1 MIETPFCYG
10 SLPSGTFVEVLLE
23 KTGYENGTVSGF
35 IHSEDAHWTVAMNP
49 IVSNYKATVSPPEG
63 RFTYYVMAFCLI
75 FDSPLPPCYRLL

>member
-23 KTGYENGTVSGF
+23 KKGYENGTVSGF

-49 IVSNYKATVSPPEG
+49 IVITK
-63 RFTYYVMAFCLI
+63 LQ
-75 FDSPLPPCYRLL
+75 

>member
-49 IVSNYKATVSPPEG
+49 IVITKIIYSESSWVHYQRDQKLTIYLEIHADWE
-63 RFTYYVMAFCLI
+63 L
-75 FDSPLPPCYRLL
+75 

>member
-49 IVSNYKATVSPPEG
+49 IVITK
-63 RFTYYVMAFCLI
+63 LI
-75 FDSPLPPCYRLL
+75 VYSESS